1 MSEEEVRSFFMHW
14 LDFFETY
21 FLLVLLEIPFLF
33 KCISW
38 ICLRSFFKHLLDLF
52 DLDFKLRIYFYFLDC
67 EEKTC
72 RYGSDKNIS
81 RLKTFGNLFG

>member
-1 MSEEEVRSFFMHW
+1 METYKIQLKIKTLKFYSNSKYRISAIELRHLLTGLGEKMSEEEVRSFFMHW

-38 ICLRSFFKHLLDLF
+38 ICLRSFFKHLLD
-52 DLDFKLRIYFYFLDC
+52 
-67 EEKTC
+67 
-72 RYGSDKNIS
+72 
-81 RLKTFGNLFG
+81 